1 LDSAE
6 KRKFR
11 RQRGLGAQGGMGTL
25 HLSWKQGEIRNMS
38 RHDQRSIIVTG
49 AAGAIGYATCAILA
63 REGGHIMMVDINA
76 PRLTER
82 AQALRATG
90 ARVESCVADCGD
102 EADVKRYVEATLKAF
117 GRIDGFFNNA
127 GVEGALAPTH
137 EYDVAEFDRLV
148 RVNLRGVFLGLR
160 YVLPDMVR
168 RGAGAVV
175 NMASIGSERGLA
187 GACAYNATKHA
198 VVGLTRTAA
207 SEVAQKGVRVNCV
220 MPGVIETPLLLEVIE
235 QLFPG
240 NAQKGL
246 EKLGQV
252 ATLNRCGNPAEVG
265 NVVSFLLSD
274 EASYVNG
281 AKWEI
286 DGGALAT
293 IRNDLP

>member
-1 LDSAE
+1 
-6 KRKFR
+6 
-11 RQRGLGAQGGMGTL
+11 MG
-25 HLSWKQGEIRNMS
+25 
-38 RHDQRSIIVTG
+38 RHTGRSIIVTG
-49 AAGAIGYATCAILA
+49 AAGAIGFATCEVLA
-63 REGGHIMMVDINA
+63 REGAGLMMVDINA
-76 PRLTER
+76 PRLAER

-90 ARVESCVADCGD
+90 ARVEACVADCG
-102 EADVKRYVEATLKAF
+102 EEVDVKRYADATVKAF

-137 EYDVAEFDRLV
+137 EYDVAEFDRLM

-160 YVLPDMVR
+160 HVLPDMVR
-168 RGAGAVV
+168 RGSGAVV

-187 GACAYNATKHA
+187 GACAYNAAKHG

-207 SEVAQKGVRVNCV
+207 SEVAPKGVRVNCV

-252 ATLNRCGNPAEVG
+252 ATLNRCGRPEEVA

-293 IRNDLP
+293 IRNDI